1 MSVKIN
7 NTNIKSNIPAQSTK
21 LVLTSLVI
29 LVAEK
34 NLRGLEA
41 QVGVLHKKIEEH
53 VTVLCDYESQ
63 NKRTASENSM
73 LFTK

>member
-1 MSVKIN
+1 MTSTCVVGNVTYDPKL
-7 NTNIKSNIPAQSTK
+7 SQSH
-21 LVLTSLVI
+21 

-41 QVGVLHKKIEEH
+41 QLAVLQKKVDEH
-53 VTVLCDYESQ
+53 VAMLGDYESQ
-63 NKRTASENSM
+63 NKRTASENAM